1 MSNTRTLTLQTL
13 KDKKACTVQL
23 LLFKQLFGESVEIS
37 ESACI
42 LVADKFDWNWA
53 ANKLLSTSARK
64 AYNEATA
71 SALKAYCEAKAS
83 AGKAYYEATA
93 PAWQAYCEVSE
104 SAGKAYYEATAP
116 ALKAYCEVSAS
127 AGEAYDEAK
136 ASAGKAYYE
145 ARASAFAKQYIKES
159 K

>member
-13 KDKKACTVQL
+13 NDKKACTGQL

-64 AYNEATA
+64 AYYEATASAGEAYHEARA
-71 SALKAYCEAKAS
+71 SALKAYD
-83 AGKAYYEATA
+83 EATA
-93 PAWQAYCEVSE
+93 PAWKVYD
-104 SAGKAYYEATAP
+104 KAR
-116 ALKAYCEVSAS
+116 AS
-127 AGEAYDEAK
+127 AGEAYNEAIV
-136 ASAGKAYYE
+136 SALKAYNKV
-145 ARASAFAKQYIKES
+145 RASAFAKQYIKERTVS
-159 K
+159 HE